1 MNELDSQIHEKA
13 VAARV
18 AEAIANIGNPNQP
31 RKMYQPPRLSEHD
44 AELQH
49 RQEMAQRLK

>member
-1 MNELDSQIHEKA
+1 MNELDRQIHEKA

-18 AEAIANIGNPNQP
+18 AEAIANIGNPN

-44 AELQH
+44 AIVQH
-49 RQEMAQRLK
+49 QQAQAQRLK